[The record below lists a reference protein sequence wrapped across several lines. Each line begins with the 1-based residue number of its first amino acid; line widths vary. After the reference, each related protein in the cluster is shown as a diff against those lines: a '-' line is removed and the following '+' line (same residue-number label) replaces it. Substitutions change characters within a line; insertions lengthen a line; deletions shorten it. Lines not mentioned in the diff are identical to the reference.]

1 MGTCPCESSERNE
14 PVSRVSGTNEVSDG
28 NETNNPAEVS
38 DGNET
43 NNPAEV
49 SDGNETNNPA
59 PVSRVSGTNEVSDG
73 NETNNPAPVSRVSG
87 TNEVSDGN
95 ETNNPAPVSR
105 VSGTNEVSDGNET
118 NNPAP
123 VTEKP
128 LHPHEPHIEIL
139 RGQPTDQELAA
150 LIAVLGSISGST
162 PPAQPEPTR
171 WGLPVDQLRY
181 PVFSWQRITL
191 QEMTHMR
198 R

>member
-1 MGTCPCESSERNE
+1 M
-14 PVSRVSGTNEVSDG
+14 SGTNEVSDG

-59 PVSRVSGTNEVSDG
+59 EVSDG
-73 NETNNPAPVSRVSG
+73 NETNNPAAG
-87 TNEVSDGN
+87 T
-95 ETNNPAPVSR
+95 A
-105 VSGTNEVSDGNET
+105 
-118 NNPAP
+118 
-123 VTEKP
+123 KP

-171 WGLPVDQLRY
+171 WGLPVDKLRY

>member
-1 MGTCPCESSERNE
+1 M
-14 PVSRVSGTNEVSDG
+14 SRVSGTNEVSDG

-43 NNPAEV
+43 NNPA
-49 SDGNETNNPA
+49 
-59 PVSRVSGTNEVSDG
+59 
-73 NETNNPAPVSRVSG
+73 
-87 TNEVSDGN
+87 
-95 ETNNPAPVSR
+95 
-105 VSGTNEVSDGNET
+105 EVSDGNET

>member
-1 MGTCPCESSERNE
+1 M
-14 PVSRVSGTNEVSDG
+14 SRVSGTNEVSDG
-28 NETNNPAEVS
+28 NETNNPA
-38 DGNET
+38 
-43 NNPAEV
+43 
-49 SDGNETNNPA
+49 
-59 PVSRVSGTNEVSDG
+59 
-73 NETNNPAPVSRVSG
+73 
-87 TNEVSDGN
+87 
-95 ETNNPAPVSR
+95 
-105 VSGTNEVSDGNET
+105 EVSDGNET

-162 PPAQPEPTR
+162 PPAQPEPPR